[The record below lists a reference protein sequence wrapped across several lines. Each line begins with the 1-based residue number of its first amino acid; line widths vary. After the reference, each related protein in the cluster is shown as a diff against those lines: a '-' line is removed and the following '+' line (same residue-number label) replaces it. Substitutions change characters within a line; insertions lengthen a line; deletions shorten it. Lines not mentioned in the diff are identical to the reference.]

1 MIYDLLLLAGF
12 FISESC
18 WAQFDSALERRSF
31 TLQGRERT
39 YFVHFPPNRSAI
51 EAKPVVFV
59 LHGGGGA
66 DAQEMAKRTGM
77 NAIADREGFIAVYPY
92 GVDGQWN
99 DGRGKT
105 FRRAK
110 DNTGVDD
117 VGFISAIIDELI
129 ASGKADPRRIYVVGL
144 SNGGM
149 MTYRLGI
156 ELGDRL
162 AAIAA
167 IIANLPANLAGR
179 TPVRPL
185 PVLIMNGTA
194 DPMMPWDGGPVRVL
208 GREYGEVL
216 STAETVRYWLRVAG
230 LPESPAKKRL
240 EDKVASDQSTVE
252 MEIYRAP
259 GRSLEVLLYRIVG
272 GGHNLPGGETPDR
285 PRLLGPKNMDINA
298 MEEVWAFFKQNDI
311 SVNPARVVSGQTGWR
326 VKIEQVGDP
335 SANYLNVEFTED
347 GRYMVWIEGT
357 DDGSVNG
364 IVWHCGVEP
373 ETGNLIPS
381 DGRGFRAFEST
392 SWARANPGCD
402 AEGPYYVGADREGN
416 LIMVRPSSPYEGK
429 ITRLPTAPDP
439 RRRAIYPTNLPDR
452 RGGFVFFM
460 QNEKNPG
467 AGTRMNGNSWVELQ
481 YINLADPKAI
491 RTIERQ
497 QTPWMGFAPMDV
509 GFARW
514 MRSRPI
520 LTFGSMSKEGK
531 VEVRGFDTDHP
542 ERGVRDLI
550 KDGYNKIDPYGAVLG
565 DFEYIFA
572 GIDGTATSHIYRR
585 PAAGGDT
592 IPFELWMKLEPETS
606 LLGKPSLAQS
616 SEPFFY
622 DQRLFTVYQVNE
634 QGSEFF
640 ATTFRRPGEIWLAD
654 LSAEPIRQWRIAPAG
669 TALVAE
675 PEPLITEKG
684 LWIFYNQ
691 PIFDDDQRAGQG
703 RSLGRNVRRLPR
715 FTLYRVELSVRG
727 SN

>member
-129 ASGKADPRRIYVVGL
+129 ASVKADPRRIYVVGL

-216 STAETVRYWLRVAG
+216 STAETVRYWLRAAG
-230 LPESPAKKRL
+230 LPEIPAKKRL

-298 MEEVWAFFKQNDI
+298 MEEVWAFFKQHEI
-311 SVNPARVVSGQTGWR
+311 PVNPTRAVSGQTGR
-326 VKIEQVGDP
+326 RMKIEEVGDP
-335 SANYLNVEFTED
+335 
-347 GRYMVWIEGT
+347 
-357 DDGSVNG
+357 
-364 IVWHCGVEP
+364 
-373 ETGNLIPS
+373 
-381 DGRGFRAFEST
+381 
-392 SWARANPGCD
+392 RAN
-402 AEGPYYVGADREGN
+402 
-416 LIMVRPSSPYEGK
+416 
-429 ITRLPTAPDP
+429 
-439 RRRAIYPTNLPDR
+439 
-452 RGGFVFFM
+452 
-460 QNEKNPG
+460 
-467 AGTRMNGNSWVELQ
+467 
-481 YINLADPKAI
+481 
-491 RTIERQ
+491 
-497 QTPWMGFAPMDV
+497 
-509 GFARW
+509 
-514 MRSRPI
+514 
-520 LTFGSMSKEGK
+520 
-531 VEVRGFDTDHP
+531 
-542 ERGVRDLI
+542 
-550 KDGYNKIDPYGAVLG
+550 
-565 DFEYIFA
+565 
-572 GIDGTATSHIYRR
+572 
-585 PAAGGDT
+585 
-592 IPFELWMKLEPETS
+592 
-606 LLGKPSLAQS
+606 
-616 SEPFFY
+616 
-622 DQRLFTVYQVNE
+622 
-634 QGSEFF
+634 
-640 ATTFRRPGEIWLAD
+640 
-654 LSAEPIRQWRIAPAG
+654 
-669 TALVAE
+669 
-675 PEPLITEKG
+675 
-684 LWIFYNQ
+684 
-691 PIFDDDQRAGQG
+691 
-703 RSLGRNVRRLPR
+703 
-715 FTLYRVELSVRG
+715 
-727 SN
+727 